1 MKSLNTR
8 IRYAD
13 QARRKN
19 ALRDNDDRLLEV
31 PSRGTLPQ
39 HARLPPAWEKIACCD
54 SSCRTWLEG
63 LTEIQDDLND
73 RDPVCNSD
81 AWPALAGGG
90 KLLVRRGVLASSR
103 SSDIESIAK
112 EEPKPHCILNDEGY
126 KWFSRVMS
134 EFQEVFWRLNQTA
147 QSISD
152 DRIKRKSADAGGR
165 DKEDRKSTRLNSSH
179 G

>member
-1 MKSLNTR
+1 MLRFEISEHE

-13 QARRKN
+13 QARRNN
-19 ALRDNDDRLLEV
+19 ALRDNDDRLHEV

-39 HARLPPAWEKIACCD
+39 HVRLPPAWEKIACCD

-73 RDPVCNSD
+73 LDPVCNSD

-90 KLLVRRGVLASSR
+90 KLLVRRSVLASRR

-126 KWFSRVMS
+126 KWLSRVVG
-134 EFQEVFWRLNQTA
+134 EFQKVFGRLNQTA
-147 QSISD
+147 QSIF
-152 DRIKRKSADAGGR
+152 GR
-165 DKEDRKSTRLNSSH
+165 LHKVQI